1 MHIRCKRSTTSALPI
16 RDKSVDKMNALANQ
30 VSAVVGWVF
39 AIPSI
44 ILLPKFVNKNAATS
58 YSGND
63 DDDDGNCELIGTFS
77 LLTQAGLGLLCLSCL
92 VVKRYYEYP
101 LRRSWPVWFMDVLK
115 QLIGAMGVHVFNVLL
130 SILKTQ
136 PSSGEISGAAD
147 DGGDSP
153 PTSSD
158 PCDWYFLNIVLDCT
172 IGVYVLFLVFNLTN
186 KICKKHFHM
195 TEIDSGNYGSDPQ
208 RPSIKAYV
216 KQLGIYFTCLMI
228 TKFILYGLVECF
240 ETQLLWICS
249 NLILIWLRPYPEEV
263 EIFIVLFIVP
273 IFMNCLQLVLID
285 NFIQNQMFF
294 IVNERLH
301 QEYDGQGDESES
313 FIRNEI
319 DGILT
324 LEGYSRAI
332 LHKDGESNSNSMLDT
347 NYGATEHMER

>member
-1 MHIRCKRSTTSALPI
+1 MHVRCNNTKRSSTDKTGTTIVNGIST
-16 RDKSVDKMNALANQ
+16 LADWIF
-30 VSAVVGWVF
+30 A
-39 AIPSI
+39 AIPTMV
-44 ILLPKFVNKNAATS
+44 LMPKFIRKKEGFD
-58 YSGND
+58 SG

-92 VVKRYYEYP
+92 VVKRYYEFP
-101 LRRSWPVWFMDVLK
+101 LRRSWPVWVMDVLK

-136 PSSGEISGAAD
+136 PSNGDVSQLVDDSNEPAA
-147 DGGDSP
+147 
-153 PTSSD
+153 SSD

-186 KICKKHFHM
+186 KICKRHFHM
-195 TEIDSGNYGSDPQ
+195 TEIDSGNYGDDPQ
-208 RPSIKAYV
+208 RPSVKAYL

-263 EIFIVLFIVP
+263 EIFIVLFVVP

-313 FIRNEI
+313 VIRNEI
-319 DGILT
+319 DDILT
-324 LEGYSRAI
+324 QEGYTNQVLR
-332 LHKDGESNSNSMLDT
+332 KDGD
-347 NYGATEHMER
+347 NYGSI